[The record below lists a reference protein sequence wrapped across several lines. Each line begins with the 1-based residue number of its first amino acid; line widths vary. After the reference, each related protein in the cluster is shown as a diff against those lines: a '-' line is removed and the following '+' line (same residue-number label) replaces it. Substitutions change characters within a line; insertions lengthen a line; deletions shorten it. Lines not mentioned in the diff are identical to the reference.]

1 MQNKIQVKKE
11 IEALRTKIQQH
22 SYKYYVDNNPTLSD
36 YEFDSLYQK
45 LIKLEEA
52 FPELITSESPTQ
64 RVGSETNEAFK
75 QVKHLQPML
84 SLNNVFTVED
94 LIAFDKRVCDEI
106 GIKDVE
112 YSAEPKFDG
121 LAVSLIYDE
130 GKFTLGSTR
139 GDGYVG
145 EDVTHNLKTIKTIPL
160 KLDGTGVP
168 KKIEVRGEVVMLN
181 RDFEL
186 LNQKQEELG
195 QKLFANPRNAAAGS
209 LRQINSSLTA
219 KRSLSFFAYSINL
232 FKDEHKLISHSKGLD
247 LLKSFKIPTSNLAT
261 ITTRVDGLQ
270 KYYDKILEMRSDL
283 PFDIDGIV
291 YKVNSLNYQDELGFI
306 SRAPRWATA
315 HKFPAE
321 EAETLVLDIT
331 VQVGRT
337 GSITPVARLKPVNVG
352 GVQVTNA
359 TLHNEDELKKKGVHI
374 GDYVSIR
381 RAGDVIPEIVRVIKE
396 KRSDLIKTFNMP
408 KLCPVCKTRLLKEE
422 GEAVLRCPNGLSCSA
437 QKKQG
442 FMHFCSRKAM
452 DIEGLGEK
460 IIDQLIE
467 EKLINNFSDIYRVKH
482 NQLIKLDRFA
492 EKSSENLIDA
502 IEKSKKTTLA
512 KLIYALGIRNVGEAT
527 ASDLAGHFKSLQK
540 IKVASIEELENI
552 PDIGPT
558 VAKSINQY
566 FNATEKYSQ
575 LMAIL
580 DTGVFYEKIIDDT
593 LKQSK
598 ELNGMT
604 FVLTGTLPSLKRE
617 AAKSLILSCGGK
629 VVGSVSKKT
638 DYLVSGADAGSKLD
652 LAKKL
657 DVKIINESELLILTK
672 KIGT

>member
-1 MQNKIQVKKE
+1 MQKTIQVRKE
-11 IEALRTKIQQH
+11 IEDLRVQIQDH
-22 SYKYYVDNNPTLSD
+22 SYRYYVDNDPSLTD
-36 YEFDSLYQK
+36 KEFDSMYQR
-45 LIKLEEA
+45 LLKLEDEY
-52 FPELITSESPTQ
+52 PELITPESPTQ
-64 RVGSETNEAFK
+64 RVGSETSKAFK

-84 SLNNVFTVED
+84 SLNNVFTIDD
-94 LIAFDKRVCDEI
+94 LIAFDKRVCDELGVSDI
-106 GIKDVE
+106 E

-121 LAVSLIYDE
+121 LAVSLIYDN

-139 GDGYVG
+139 GDGVVG

-160 KLDGTGVP
+160 KLEGDDVP
-168 KKIEVRGEVVMLN
+168 KKIEVRGEVVMLI

-186 LNQKQEELG
+186 LNKKQAASE

-219 KRSLSFFAYSINL
+219 QRPLSFFAYSINL
-232 FKDEHKLISHSKGLD
+232 FEDQYKLTSHSKGLK
-247 LLKSFKIPTSNLAT
+247 LLSDFKIPTSNLA
-261 ITTRVDGLQ
+261 ILANKIDGLQ
-270 KYYDKILEMRSDL
+270 SYYDKIVSMRADL

-291 YKVNSLNYQDELGFI
+291 YKVNSLNHQDELGFI

-321 EAETLVLDIT
+321 EVETVVMDIT

-359 TLHNEDELKKKGVHI
+359 TLHNEDELKKKGVQI

-396 KRSDLIKTFNMP
+396 KRPNSVKIFNMP
-408 KLCPVCKTRLLKEE
+408 NVCPVCKTKLLKDE

-452 DIEGLGEK
+452 DIDGLGEK
-460 IIDQLIE
+460 ILDQLIE
-467 EKLINNFSDIYRVKH
+467 ENLINKFSDIYKLEKD
-482 NQLIKLDRFA
+482 QLINLERFA
-492 EKSSENLIDA
+492 DRSAEKLIEA

-512 KLIYALGIRNVGEAT
+512 KFIYALGIRNVGEAT
-527 ASDLAGHFKSLQK
+527 AFDLAGYFKSLQK
-540 IKVASIEELENI
+540 VKTANIDMLEGI

-566 FNATEKYSQ
+566 FNNEEKYSQ
-575 LMAIL
+575 LIDIVDMGII
-580 DTGVFYEKIIDDT
+580 FEKVISD
-593 LKQSK
+593 LPQSK

-604 FVLTGTLPSLKRE
+604 FVLTGTLASLKRE
-617 AAKSLILSCGGK
+617 AAKNLILRCGGK

-638 DYLVSGADAGSKLD
+638 DYVVAGDDAGSKLA
-652 LAKKL
+652 LAEKL
-657 DVKIINESELLILTK
+657 GINIINESELLILTK
-672 KIGT
+672 NIGS